1 MSPRFPIINGSQS
14 VLSQGRHIVTW
25 TTRCFFLKK
34 KLIRT
39 CQINIMNDT
48 FIAIGKRCAGVT
60 HVRGFMSLEYN
71 ATSACI
77 TFFNFQIVDKRGPGG
92 PEWTR
97 VDQRDQ
103 RDQRGPGGPEGLATV
118 MAEIVDK
125 RGPGGT
131 RVDQRGPA
139 GTRGD
144 PGDQR
149 VWRL

>member
-71 ATSACI
+71 ATCACI
-77 TFFNFQIVDKRGPGG
+77 TFFNFQS
-92 PEWTR
+92 
-97 VDQRDQ
+97 
-103 RDQRGPGGPEGLATV
+103 
-118 MAEIVDK
+118 
-125 RGPGGT
+125 
-131 RVDQRGPA
+131 
-139 GTRGD
+139 
-144 PGDQR
+144 
-149 VWRL
+149 